1 MAKEKKAKE
10 MWGKLTKEDLLK
22 YEVAEELGLLEK
34 VQRSGW
40 KSLSAKESGKLGGMI
55 ATKKR
60 QMKKEALQEMNYE
73 E

>member
-60 QMKKEALQEMNYE
+60 QMKKEALEKMNDE

>member
-10 MWGKLTKEDLLK
+10 MWGKLTQEDLLK

-73 E
+73 K

>member
-1 MAKEKKAKE
+1 MAKEKKE
-10 MWGKLTKEDLLK
+10 MWGKLTQEDLLK

-60 QMKKEALQEMNYE
+60 QMKKEALEKMNDE

>member
-10 MWGKLTKEDLLK
+10 MWGKLTQEDLLK

-60 QMKKEALQEMNYE
+60 QMKKETLQEMNYE
-73 E
+73 K

>member
-1 MAKEKKAKE
+1 MAKEKKE
-10 MWGKLTKEDLLK
+10 MWGKLTQEDLLK

>member
-1 MAKEKKAKE
+1 MAKEKKV
-10 MWGKLTKEDLLK
+10 MRGKLTQEDLLK

>member
-1 MAKEKKAKE
+1 MAKEKKE